1 MNSQEKVH
9 KNLPNKKFKKNTEIG
24 LEYQKKYTIYQKTPE
39 LMKIYKKNYF
49 EETFETK
56 CFYQL
61 I

>member
-1 MNSQEKVH
+1 MNSQEKIH
-9 KNLPNKKFKKNTEIG
+9 KNLPKKKLKKNTEIG
-24 LEYQKKYTIYQKTPE
+24 LEYKKKHHISKNTRIDENLQ
-39 LMKIYKKNYF
+39 KNYF